1 MLKIIDFGIANA
13 VPDHTINVY
22 RENQIG
28 TPNYMAPKPFANQ
41 IIPQQNLEGRQA
53 FGYMVNRVYFVSI
66 HIREGTF
73 CWIFWQSKIDGYN

>member
-28 TPNYMAPKPFANQ
+28 TPNYMAPEAICESNYTSARIWKVGKPSDIWSIGCILYQFIYGKAPFAGYSGNQ
-41 IIPQQNLEGRQA
+41 N
-53 FGYMVNRVYFVSI
+53 
-66 HIREGTF
+66 
-73 CWIFWQSKIDGYN
+73 